1 MIFGTSGMIKAIVA
15 LVIVLFVGAGLWY
28 VTNLKA
34 DLAVSEMNNKTL
46 QDGIKAQQELMEQM
60 RKDIAQIQTINE
72 DLRQENDKRKQDVE
86 VLTTKFSK
94 RDFGALAAERPS
106 AIERLINRGTENVA
120 RCFEL
125 ASGAPLNEKESNAK
139 TPTEANREC
148 PNLINRNFTSPT
160 N

>member
-1 MIFGTSGMIKAIVA
+1 MFGVSGVIKAVAALIIVVVVA
-15 LVIVLFVGAGLWY
+15 GGLWY

-34 DLAVSEMNNKTL
+34 DLAVSEINNKQL

-60 RKDIAQIQTINE
+60 QRDIAQIQTIND
-72 DLRQENDKRKQDVE
+72 DLRKDNEKRKKDVE
-86 VLTTKFSK
+86 TLSSKFSK
-94 RDFGALAAERPS
+94 RDFGALAAERPV
-106 AIERLINRGTENVA
+106 AIERLINRGTENAA

-125 ASGAPLNEKESNAK
+125 ASGAPLNEKELNAK

-148 PNLINRNFTSPT
+148 PHLINPNYSAP